1 MAPFSDPK
9 TVITGIKERVE
20 SITVQGDRLYVGTA
34 LGNLRIYG
42 IDEHAENDS
51 EIASLVEV
59 KKNLTRKAIEQM
71 GFIRD
76 INSLVVLS
84 EMTTTLFPLPTL
96 SPSTVL
102 TQAKAA
108 YSFTIHSFTQ
118 HFDAEGKPSQPD
130 AKTIPTLFTYLV
142 VGCRRKVVIYTWKDG
157 EAQEVKEAPLAH
169 SPRAM
174 TFMTNEGICFAYSPT
189 EYAVFNMSSMTAVDV
204 TMPVT
209 TSTTVSGMGAFSG
222 LTGYMTLGLGAK
234 AKPSVAQINEADT
247 LILKD
252 HEGYFIGHDGRPS
265 RTSSIEWPAP
275 PEEIEFVKPYIFSV
289 LPAGTVPAPEPT
301 SDQHQNPSFYPTTV
315 LQIRSSLT
323 LRPTQ
328 TISYPFIPPVAPTG
342 PTPQNASVRLLTASP
357 ASKSPLYLV
366 TTPTDRTAAAAEGSA
381 IWQFCMKPWSEQIDE
396 LILNCQYD
404 DALTLVDTIDVKI
417 LPDKD
422 ARKTRIRA
430 LHAVSL
436 FRTSKFDAAVDT
448 FTELNINPAK
458 VVALYPDAVAG
469 RLSVAP
475 DRWIPLFGGPIPP
488 DDAPATP
495 SSDDS
500 KNDSQDKVSVDVVEQ
515 LAAFPPTGSIR
526 GRFRTGLTALMTPTP
541 PRDDDS
547 ASIRSKTK
555 RTVPDNFKR
564 SVETLVRYL
573 SDRRPKVDAALA
585 AMGITPARQSHKTP
599 SLNETSVDDLFALPD
614 APLSALTPEQLLRF
628 AQVVY
633 TALFK
638 SYLIIRPGLL
648 GPLCRVPNWCE
659 VSEVEE
665 ELRAH
670 RKFGELIDLY
680 KGKKMHDKA
689 LELLKQLSDE
699 EEDMLDKLRPS
710 IFYLQRL
717 GPEYLDLIFMASRWI
732 FDADRNMA
740 FEIFTSEDVELP
752 RTEVADYL
760 EGIEPSLCAK
770 YLEYLIEER
779 KEESTDFHDRLAELY
794 LSMTL
799 VARKRGDSDLHQEL
813 HAKLLQFIDSTSYYN
828 VDHLYGI
835 LSSEDLFQARAILLG
850 RLGRHDQ
857 ALELYVYRLHDY
869 MKAEEYCKRYYQSEG
884 ETSNIYLTLLRI
896 YLRPTVKD
904 TQDYLHPA
912 LDLISRHS
920 PRLDAVETLKL
931 LPPLVTAEDIRTF
944 LVDAMRVPIFNNRV
958 VRGISKSRNDQLSR
972 KLMILQT
979 KRVKV
984 TDSRICPQ
992 CHKRLGNS
1000 VIAVHSPRGEV
1011 THYQCREAFS
1021 RRLSE
1026 TRR

>member
-9 TVITGIKERVE
+9 TVITGIKEKVE
-20 SITVQGDRLYVGTA
+20 SLTVQGDRLYVGTA
-34 LGNLRIYG
+34 LGNLLIYG
-42 IDEHAENDS
+42 INELAENDS

-59 KKNLTRKAIEQM
+59 KKNLTRRAIEQM

-96 SPSTVL
+96 SPPTVL
-102 TQAKAA
+102 AQAKAA
-108 YSFTIHSFTQ
+108 FSFTIHSFTQ

-130 AKTIPTLFTYLV
+130 VKTIPTLITYLV

-169 SPRAM
+169 SARAM
-174 TFMTNEGICFAYSPT
+174 TFMTNECICFAYSPT

-204 TMPVT
+204 TMPIT
-209 TSTTVSGMGAFSG
+209 TSTTASGMGAFSG

-234 AKPSVAQINEADT
+234 AKPSVAQIDEDNT
-247 LILKD
+247 LVFKD

-265 RTSSIEWPAP
+265 KIGSIEWPAP
-275 PEEIEFVKPYIFSV
+275 PEEIAFVKPYIFSV

-301 SDQHQNPSFYPTTV
+301 SDQHQNPNFYPTTV

-328 TISYPFIPPVAPTG
+328 TISYPFIPPVTSTAS
-342 PTPQNASVRLLTASP
+342 TPQNASVRLLTASP

-396 LILNCQYD
+396 LILSCQYS
-404 DALTLVDTIDVKI
+404 DALTLVDTIDPKI

-436 FRTSKFDAAVDT
+436 FRTSKFDVAIDT

-458 VVALYPDAVAG
+458 VVALYPDTVAG
-469 RLSVAP
+469 RLSVLP
-475 DRWIPLFGGPIPP
+475 DRWIPLFGGPAPP
-488 DDAPATP
+488 DDASATP
-495 SSDDS
+495 SSDSS
-500 KNDSQDKVSVDVVEQ
+500 KTASQDKAPIDSVEQ
-515 LAAFPPTGSIR
+515 LAAFPSTGSIR
-526 GRFRTGLTALMTPTP
+526 GRFKTGLSALIAPTTPK
-541 PRDDDS
+541 DDDS
-547 ASIRSKTK
+547 ASISSKTK
-555 RTVPDNFKR
+555 RTVPDVFKR
-564 SVETLVRYL
+564 SIETLVRYL

-585 AMGITPARQSHKTP
+585 AMGITPANQSHKTP
-599 SLNETSVDDLFALPD
+599 SLNETSVEDLFALPD

-628 AQVVY
+628 AQIVY

-689 LELLKQLSDE
+689 LDLLKQLSEE
-699 EEDMLDKLRPS
+699 EEDMLDKLQPS

-717 GPEYLDLIFMASRWI
+717 GPEYLELIFMASRWI

-752 RTEVADYL
+752 RTAVADYL

-770 YLEYLIEER
+770 YLEYLIDER
-779 KEESTDFHDRLAELY
+779 KEESTEFHDRLAELY

-799 VARKRGDSDLHQEL
+799 VARKRGDSDLHKDM
-813 HAKLLQFIDSTSYYN
+813 HTKLLQFIDSTSHYS

-835 LSSEDLFQARAILLG
+835 LSSEDLFEARAILLG

-857 ALELYVYRLHDY
+857 ALELYAYRLHDY
-869 MKAEEYCKRYYQSEG
+869 MKAEEYCKRYHQAES
-884 ETSNIYLTLLRI
+884 ETSGIYLTLLRI
-896 YLRPTVKD
+896 YLQPTVKD
-904 TQDYLHPA
+904 SHDYLHPA

-944 LVDAMRVPIFNNRV
+944 LVDALRAPIFDSRV
-958 VRGISKSRNDQLSR
+958 LRGISKSRNDQLSR

-1021 RRLSE
+1021 RRLNE